1 MTSLA
6 TPKLKL
12 IQSGPKGVEF
22 GGREIGEDVGSRAA
36 EEELLAEAADEIVFV
51 EASRQVGA
59 RAAVQGR
66 RAGLRSGVD
75 GGGVGRD
82 EEIRRRQPGR
92 LVGRPGVGGVGRVG
106 VVENDVSAHCHA
118 GHRTRKEVLAIYT
131 KAEVVVGDGDVAER
145 ARSHVAGV
153 DDGRTADQVVAG
165 HGHIAGCTVH
175 SGDANA
181 IVRIED
187 GVRVQCPVDEIIR
200 DGHRRRAVVD
210 RDRVRMQTGARV
222 ACSGE
227 VVAGDEAPARHV
239 DAVGWRVEKAIVG
252 DGDRGL
258 RRYPH
263 AERRGDAFAVERA
276 VGYGRVGSLVDL
288 DGVVPGRGGE
298 AAVLDRDIAGA
309 HGNGRVAEVIAADGR
324 AGLANRNHVGFGV
337 VIQGAA
343 GGGGDRRERLERGG
357 RERIAC
363 RRVDPGELHSRI
375 RIAKQLKFGARVH
388 DRPFERRRYNAGVG
402 ARAQSAHTRG
412 PA

>member
-1 MTSLA
+1 MLA
-6 TPKLKL
+6 P
-12 IQSGPKGVEF
+12 GP
-22 GGREIGEDVGSRAA
+22 A
-36 EEELLAEAADEIVFV
+36 EEELLAEAADEVVFV
-51 EASRQVGA
+51 EAPYQVGA
-59 RAAVQGR
+59 RAAVQGC

-82 EEIRRRQPGR
+82 EEIRRRQPR
-92 LVGRPGVGGVGRVG
+92 RVVSRPCVGGVGRVG
-106 VVENDVSAHCHA
+106 VVENDVSAHGHA
-118 GHRTRKEVLAIYT
+118 LHRTLIEVLAIHRE
-131 KAEVVVGDGDVAER
+131 AEVVVGDGDVAER

-165 HGHIAGCTVH
+165 HGHIAGGDSVH

-181 IVRIED
+181 IIRKGD

-200 DGHRRRAVVD
+200 DGHRRRAAVD

-222 ACSGE
+222 ACAGE
-227 VVAGDEAPARHV
+227 VVAGDEAAARHV

-263 AERRGDAFAVERA
+263 AEWRGDTFAVERA
-276 VGYGRVGSLVDL
+276 VGYGRIGSLVDL

-309 HGNGRVAEVIAADGR
+309 HSNGRVAEVIAADGR

-363 RRVDPGELHSRI
+363 RRIDPGELHSRI
-375 RIAKQLKFGARVH
+375 RVAKQLKFGARVH
-388 DRPFERRRYNAGVG
+388 DRPFDRYYMRWRVLTCAVTHD
-402 ARAQSAHTRG
+402 RALCLKTVWVKRSENKKI
-412 PA
+412 